1 MIPPRLVPL
10 AASAPPRPSLR
21 LNLFVAFKGQ
31 SDAAGDSALISLSL
45 PFPQK
50 RDKRQAEQ
58 PGCDEMTSPSP
69 THSDSS
75 SSSKH
80 DSNQVGVPPLASLRM
95 CFYNCDPHFPP
106 FYRPHVRITLCS
118 ASGLF
123 HLFVISRSQIFSF
136 SLFLPPG
143 QLGDRGGPQGGSC
156 QHEGAQRAGG
166 PPAEAEEV
174 AHEGMA
180 QGETQSLQEHLN
192 IFSLLFPRF
201 SGFGKRFSLSAFLP
215 FHLCISHLIIR

>member
-10 AASAPPRPSLR
+10 AASAPPQPSLH

-50 RDKRQAEQ
+50 RDQATGRAQ
-58 PGCDEMTSPSP
+58 PACDEMTSPSP

-80 DSNQVGVPPLASLRM
+80 DSNQVGVPQLASLCM
-95 CFYNCDPHFPP
+95 CS
-106 FYRPHVRITLCS
+106 FYRLRVRITLCYTS
-118 ASGLF
+118 RLF
-123 HLFVISRSQIFSF
+123 DLFVISRSQIFSF

-156 QHEGAQRAGG
+156 QHEGAQWAGG
-166 PPAEAEEV
+166 LPAQAEEV

-180 QGETQSLQEHLN
+180 QGERPP
-192 IFSLLFPRF
+192 FSYWRPRAF
-201 SGFGKRFSLSAFLP
+201 KSA
-215 FHLCISHLIIR
+215 